1 MDTNHEAPK
10 AVDSKLRQR
19 IWSHCSTHDNSAD
32 MLSREIKATQINNS
46 RLFQKIDPS
55 VDPQPFVEQW
65 ST

>member
-1 MDTNHEAPK
+1 MDTNYEAPK

-55 VDPQPFVEQW
+55 VDPQPFGEQW

>member
-1 MDTNHEAPK
+1 MDTNPEAPK

-32 MLSREIKATQINNS
+32 MLSREIKATQIINS

-55 VDPQPFVEQW
+55 VDPQPFGEQW